1 MNKYGNLLQQQW
13 TDADPTYVSSL
24 SDPTTHFAQ
33 MGERVQDEVQE
44 LTDRKSVV

>member
-24 SDPTTHFAQ
+24 SDPTTH
-33 MGERVQDEVQE
+33 
-44 LTDRKSVV
+44 